1 MGPRRSTASLTSQ
14 RGAALLI
21 FALILISTLL
31 AFFLSR
37 LNSVTLG
44 TQRDQISIDA
54 LAQAKEALIGF
65 AATYR
70 DTHPDAGNNND
81 KLFGYLPCP
90 DTDNDGE
97 SDSCGATD
105 VSLVGRL
112 PWKTLG
118 LPPLRDGSGECLW
131 YAVSGRAKD
140 NPKTAIFNWDTLGQF
155 IIQDA
160 GGATLAGATAHE
172 QPLAIILAPRS
183 PLAAQS
189 RTSAGA
195 SECGGSNT
203 ATDYLEGIGALGIGD
218 TTLIVAN
225 AASIHSGTNND
236 LGLWISGRE
245 LFERIKRRQDFAGD
259 IKNLLD
265 KLKTELDGIP
275 LASLPTGLTTV
286 LSTPTCPVADG
297 PGDQKDAYFRCNWK
311 DNLKYFASPPAP
323 PTPVTINGASCN
335 AVLFFGGERNPGQNR
350 ATPADKLDANNY
362 LEGTSTTIFS
372 AGGSYSISEIFNF
385 KLPATDLA
393 RCIQGLPAGAT
404 QKSFAADFGT
414 FTVAGGG
421 GGAAVSPD
429 ATNQTVAIT
438 YTGSSGNGCFWLPDL
453 IPLAGKTLR
462 AYYEFQFLQA
472 DAYAL
477 TATGQDRGNGF
488 TFQMVRNDIGAPTT
502 CGTVGNMGALG
513 TSDMW
518 GSFSF
523 IVETDVYKNTSD
535 PAGNHTAIMT
545 NGNLNHGA
553 DVPLGTVNAA
563 CNGTATGC
571 LHSPANKFEEGDAT
585 DNDPLPSKHNQRL
598 EIHTGCNSTCTSCTP
613 ADHFAPAPYTKT
625 YAKISTWVDCIDCTS
640 VSTDFLGSELI
651 AATENRDFSAA
662 GAWTG
667 TNWTLAAGAFDHVA
681 GANPATLP
689 NSALSS
695 APVATSTYNVKTT
708 VATSAPGALAI
719 SFGGT
724 SSGSILLNVGSTT
737 LNIQLK
743 AISTAALAVTPDTA
757 WVGIIDN
764 VSITPW
770 NIPTIQRC
778 LNLNTELNSVYVGFT
793 GGFLGATDTIQGVTF
808 SNFFVRS
815 D

>member
-1 MGPRRSTASLTSQ
+1 MGPRHCTVSFKSQ

-31 AFFLSR
+31 GFFLSR
-37 LNSVTLG
+37 LNSTTLG
-44 TQRDQISIDA
+44 TQRDQITNDV

-70 DTHPDAGNNND
+70 DTHPDGGNNND

-90 DTDNDGE
+90 DTDNDGV
-97 SDSCGATD
+97 SDNCGATD

-118 LPPLRDGSGECLW
+118 LPPLRDGGGECLW

-140 NPKTAIFNWDTLGQF
+140 NPKTDVFNWDTLGQF

-160 GGATLAGATAHE
+160 GGVILAGASAHE
-172 QPLAIILAPRS
+172 YPLAIILAPRA
-183 PLAAQS
+183 PVAAQS

-203 ATDYLEGIGALGIGD
+203 PTDYLEGIGVLGTGN
-218 TTLIVAN
+218 TTLTLAN
-225 AASIHSGTNND
+225 ADSINNGINND

-245 LFERIKRRQDFAGD
+245 IFERIKRRQDFASD
-259 IKNLLD
+259 IKHLLD
-265 KLKTELDGIP
+265 ILQNELDGIA
-275 LASLPTGLTTV
+275 LASLPTGLSTSLTT
-286 LSTPTCPVADG
+286 PACPVVNG
-297 PGDQKDAYFRCNWK
+297 PGDQKNDYFRCNWK

-362 LEGTSTTIFS
+362 LEGTSASIFS
-372 AGGSYSISEIFNF
+372 IGGNYSISEIFNF

-393 RCIQGLPAGAT
+393 RCILGLPAGAT
-404 QKSFAADFGT
+404 QKSFAANFSSFAASG
-414 FTVAGGG
+414 AG
-421 GGAAVSPD
+421 GGAAVSPN
-429 ATNQTVAIT
+429 ASSQTVAIA
-438 YTGSSGNGCFWLPDL
+438 YTGSSGNGCFWLSDL
-453 IPLAGKTLR
+453 IQLAGKTLR

-477 TATGQDRGNGF
+477 PTTGQDRGNGF
-488 TFQMVRNDIGAPTT
+488 TFQILRNDKGAPTT
-502 CGTVGNMGALG
+502 CGTVDNMGALDG
-513 TSDMW
+513 TPDTL
-518 GSFSF
+518 GEFSL
-523 IVETDVYKNTSD
+523 IVETDVHKDLATSD
-535 PAGNHTAIMT
+535 SVENHTAILT
-545 NGNLNHGA
+545 SGNLSHGA
-553 DVPLGTVNAA
+553 GTVNDA

-571 LHSPANKFEEGDAT
+571 RHSPANKFEEGDAT
-585 DNDPLPSKHNQRL
+585 DNDPLPSWHNQRL
-598 EIHTGCNSTCTSCTP
+598 EIHTGCDATCTSCTP
-613 ADHFAPAPYTKT
+613 ASHVAPNT
-625 YAKISTWVDCIDCTS
+625 YAKISVWVDCVDCIKIRE
-640 VSTDFLGSELI
+640 DFLGELI
-651 AATENRDFSAA
+651 AATANRDFSAA

-667 TNWTLAAGAFDHVA
+667 SNWTIVAGAFDHVA

-689 NSALSS
+689 NSALSGP
-695 APVATSTYNVKTT
+695 AVAASTYVVKTT
-708 VATSAPGALAI
+708 VATSNPGSLDI

-724 SSGSILLNVGSTT
+724 SSGAIALAAGTT
-737 LNIQLK
+737 PLNIQLK
-743 AISTAALAVTPDTA
+743 AVSTAALTVTPDAA
-757 WVGIIDN
+757 WVGTIDN
-764 VSITPW
+764 VSIKVL
-770 NIPTIQRC
+770 PTIQRC

-793 GGFLGATDTIQGVTF
+793 GGFLDTATTIQGVTF